1 MAQAKSR
8 GSARDKVRRRIRSRV
23 QGTAE
28 RPRLSVFKS
37 LKHLYAQV
45 IDDKRGVT
53 LVSASSLDE
62 GFTSEQKG
70 GGTVAAAKKV
80 GARRRR
86 ASRASCSTAAATRTT
101 GRSKRWRIPPA
112 RTVWSFRCLISREI
126 GTAATAATAIR
137 ESRRSSS
144 TVSSTSTA

>member
-1 MAQAKSR
+1 MGQAKSR
-8 GSARDKVRRRIRSRV
+8 GSARDRVRRRIRSRV

-45 IDDKRGVT
+45 IDDRRGVT

-70 GGTVAAAKKV
+70 GGNVEAAKKV
-80 GARRRR
+80 GALVARR
-86 ASRASCSTAAATRTT
+86 AKEKGVTRVVFDR
-101 GRSKRWRIPPA
+101 GGYPYHGKVKALADSA
-112 RTVWSFRCLISREI
+112 RENGLEF
-126 GTAATAATAIR
+126 
-137 ESRRSSS
+137 
-144 TVSSTSTA
+144 

>member
-53 LVSASSLDE
+53 LVSASSLDA

-70 GGTVAAAKKV
+70 GGNVAAAKKV
-80 GARRRR
+80 GELVARR
-86 ASRASCSTAAATRTT
+86 AKEKGVTRVVFDR
-101 GRSKRWRIPPA
+101 GGYPYHGKVKALADSA
-112 RTVWSFRCLISREI
+112 RENGLEF
-126 GTAATAATAIR
+126 
-137 ESRRSSS
+137 
-144 TVSSTSTA
+144 